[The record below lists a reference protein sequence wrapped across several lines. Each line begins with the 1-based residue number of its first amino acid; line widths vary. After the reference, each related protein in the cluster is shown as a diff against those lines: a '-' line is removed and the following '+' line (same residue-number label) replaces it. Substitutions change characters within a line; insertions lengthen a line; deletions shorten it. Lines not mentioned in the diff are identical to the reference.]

1 MKEIL
6 KDKDLR
12 EDEEKDSDSIDS
24 ISDKLKKRKKFNKKK
39 NVIDRDKERAK
50 NKILLRGE
58 RSRY

>member
-6 KDKDLR
+6 KDENLR

-24 ISDKLKKRKKFNKKK
+24 ISDKLKKRKRFNKKK

>member
-6 KDKDLR
+6 KDEDLR

-50 NKILLRGE
+50 NKIILRGE

>member
-6 KDKDLR
+6 KDEDLR

-58 RSRY
+58 RSKY

>member
-6 KDKDLR
+6 KDEDLR
-12 EDEEKDSDSIDS
+12 GDEEKDSDSIDS
-24 ISDKLKKRKKFNKKK
+24 ISDKPKKRKKFNKKK

-58 RSRY
+58 RSKY

>member
-6 KDKDLR
+6 KDEDLR

>member
-6 KDKDLR
+6 KDEDLR

-50 NKILLRGE
+50 IKILLRGE
-58 RSRY
+58 RSKY